1 MLPYFAI
8 FIGIAI
14 LGGIFV
20 FASRISARQRIWFSL
35 PNGNMVPI
43 GGKFSGHIIISR
55 TPHLITSVILRL
67 EPSAEDRSPFIV
79 KEMLSAPA
87 KADEDLAIPFSL
99 QIPDKLDDGSPIDGV
114 RQLTGFVNAAAL
126 ILTENRHGFFM
137 WKRMLVT
144 TSFRLERYLS
154 CLTNDQERLVL
165 CQPRRVTIGI

>member
-20 FASRISARQRIWFSL
+20 FASRVSARQRIWFSL

-67 EPSAEDRSPFIV
+67 EPSAEDRAPFIV
-79 KEMLSAPA
+79 KEMLSSPA

-114 RQLTGFVNAAAL
+114 RQRGGPHPYGEPSWLLHVEAHVGDD
-126 ILTENRHGFFM
+126 IISSGEI
-137 WKRMLVT
+137 
-144 TSFRLERYLS
+144 
-154 CLTNDQERLVL
+154 LVL
-165 CQPRRVTIGI
+165 LDE